1 MIDTLT
7 NTHTLHFPPVELAT
21 PEGLVAVGGG
31 LGSERLLQAYRHGI
45 FPWYSPGQPVLWW
58 SPDPRTVLSPHR
70 LRIARSLRKTLRRSE
85 FRVTFDHVFENVIDA
100 CAGPRRRHASGATW
114 ITSDMRAAYCRLHQ
128 AGHAHSVETWSGTQL
143 VGGLYGVALGG
154 AFFGESMF
162 SHATDASKVA
172 LVYLVDSLR
181 SWGYTLIDCQV
192 ASPHL
197 FSLGAE
203 EIPRRDFIAALETAL
218 ALPGHTGPWQGHE
231 ILGEIQGVAV

>member
-1 MIDTLT
+1 MRDTFT
-7 NTHTLHFPPVELAT
+7 NTHALHFPPVELAT
-21 PEGLVAVGGG
+21 PEGLVAVGGD
-31 LGSERLLQAYRHGI
+31 LSLERLLEAYRHGI
-45 FPWYSPGQPVLWW
+45 FPWYNPGQPVLWW
-58 SPDPRTVLSPHR
+58 SPDPRTVLLPHR
-70 LRIARSLRKTLRRSE
+70 LRIARSLRKTLRRGE
-85 FRVTFDHVFENVIDA
+85 FRVTFDHAFENVIDA
-100 CAGPRRRHASGATW
+100 CAGPRRHHPSGATW
-114 ITSDMRAAYCRLHQ
+114 ITSAMRAAYCRLYQ

-181 SWGYTLIDCQV
+181 FWGYTLIDCQV

-203 EIPRRDFIAALETAL
+203 EIPRRSFIAALQTAL
-218 ALPGHTGPWQGHE
+218 ALPGHTDPWRGHE
-231 ILGEIQGVAV
+231 ILSGIQGVAV